1 MTERNKMK
9 TRKFRAEVARVLDI
23 VVNSLYSNRDVF
35 LRELISNAADALDR
49 LRFESISRAELVPA
63 EYRAVI
69 RLIPDVEAG
78 RLTVWDN
85 GVGMSA
91 DELEK
96 NLGTIAHSGSEQ
108 FLQKLAEAQREK
120 DLTLIGQFGMGF
132 YSAYLVAD
140 RVEVIS
146 RAAGTEEANLWS
158 SDGKQSFTIEPAE
171 RDTAGTSVV
180 LHVGKERESYLSEWK
195 LRELVSRYSDFINH
209 DIELRVERAE
219 KDQPAE
225 QRFEVVNQASAL
237 WKKTPKEISD
247 EQYEAFYKPL
257 SHDFEPPF
265 GRVHFSVEG
274 KQAFT
279 GLLFVPKRPRY
290 DLFLPESRHGVRL
303 YVRRVFIMDECEE
316 LLPRWLRFVQG
327 VIDSDDLPLNL
338 SRELLQDSQV
348 TRTIR
353 KQIIRRVLDLLAK
366 RSAEEPQAY
375 LEFWAGLGAVLKEG
389 IYFDREYKDKLV
401 PLLRYQTTAQQE
413 PSALG
418 AYIERMPEGQ
428 KAIYYAIGSSRE
440 LLADSPHL
448 EALKRKG
455 FEVLLMTDMVDQW
468 AVEILGEI
476 DGKKLINAMQADL
489 DLDSDAPED
498 GAKDKEEED
507 KSDGETAE
515 PPEALRPFLQRV
527 GEVLGERV
535 SEVRPSRRLTD
546 SPACLVI
553 PRGGLP
559 AAVEQA
565 LRAAHRAL
573 PESKRILEIN
583 LEHELVKSL
592 RLLHAEQPGSEK
604 LARWIELLHDQALL
618 SEGSPLPDPARFAR
632 SVTELLQTAARA
644 EAPRQGG

>member
-1 MTERNKMK
+1 MTEKKKK
-9 TRKFRAEVARVLDI
+9 TRKFQAEVARVLDI

-49 LRFESISRAELVPA
+49 LRFDSISRPELMPA

-69 RLIPDVEAG
+69 RLMPNAEAG
-78 RLTVWDN
+78 TLTVWDN
-85 GVGMSA
+85 GIGMSA
-91 DELEK
+91 EELEK

-108 FLQKLAEAQREK
+108 FLQKLAEAQREN
-120 DLTLIGQFGMGF
+120 DFTLIGQFGMGF
-132 YSAYLVAD
+132 YSAYLVANQ
-140 RVEVIS
+140 VEVIS
-146 RAAGTEEANLWS
+146 RTAGTEEAFRWS

-171 RDTAGTSVV
+171 REAVGTSVV
-180 LHVGKERESYLSEWK
+180 LHVDKEHESYLSEWK

-209 DIELRVERAE
+209 DIELRVDRPEQDGRH
-219 KDQPAE
+219 E

-237 WKKTPKEISD
+237 WKKSPKEISD
-247 EQYEAFYKPL
+247 EQYEAFYKHL

-265 GRVHFSVEG
+265 GRVHFTVEG

-279 GLLFVPKRPRY
+279 GLLFIPKHPPF
-290 DLFLPESRHGVRL
+290 DLFLPDSRHGVRL
-303 YVRRVFIMDECEE
+303 YVRRVFIMEECEE
-316 LLPRWLRFVQG
+316 LLPRWLRFVRG
-327 VIDSDDLPLNL
+327 VIDSDDLPLNV

-353 KQIIRRVLDLLAK
+353 KQVIRRVLDLLAK
-366 RSAEEPQAY
+366 RSAEDPQAY
-375 LEFWAGLGAVLKEG
+375 LELWTGLGAVLKEG
-389 IYFDREYKDKLV
+389 LYFDPEYKDKLV

-413 PSALG
+413 PSALK

-428 KAIYYAIGSSRE
+428 KAIYYAIGTSRE

-455 FEVLLMTDMVDQW
+455 YEVLLMTDMVDQW
-468 AVEILGEI
+468 AVETLGEVE
-476 DGKKLINAMQADL
+476 GKKLVNAMQADL
-489 DLDSDAPED
+489 EL
-498 GAKDKEEED
+498 
-507 KSDGETAE
+507 DGEAADGEQRAKEGEEKSNGE
-515 PPEALRPFLQRV
+515 PPEPPETLRPFLQRV
-527 GEVLGERV
+527 REVLDERV

-553 PRGGLP
+553 PQGGLP

-565 LRAAHRAL
+565 LRAAHRSL

-592 RLLHAEQPGSEK
+592 QLLHAAQPESEK

-632 SVTELLQTAARA
+632 GVTELLQTAARE
-644 EAPRQGG
+644 EAPRHGE